1 MMSRSLDSKTER
13 FLRATAVHSSRSE
26 YPDGYGAE
34 VSLIELAERTNR
46 ASTPPTTTNASALA
60 SIATRSDWRFQLKAK
75 HPHFF
80 CKHPLDSKF
89 GCKFQCGP
97 GWCDIIERACVRIA
111 AVLAG
116 REQFRF
122 EEIRERNGELRMYW
136 GGWLTARSEAAVRYA
151 IDLAQARSRCICEV
165 CGDTGRL
172 RRDGDVRKTCCDL
185 HAQGE
190 AVPVSTEFKNLHL
203 AQKWTIGRQ
212 WTMVIRRYDP
222 KSDDFTELDPADAEK
237 Y

>member
-1 MMSRSLDSKTER
+1 MSRRLDSKTER
-13 FLRATAVHSSRSE
+13 LLRATADDHSSRSDHS
-26 YPDGYGAE
+26 DGPGAARISSE
-34 VSLIELAERTNR
+34 PAEQTNR
-46 ASTPPTTTNASALA
+46 DPLSITINASASAL
-60 SIATRSDWRFQLKAK
+60 TDPRSDWQFQLASK

-80 CKHPLDSKF
+80 CLHPLETEF
-89 GCKFQCGP
+89 GCKMQCGY

-111 AVLAG
+111 AVLVD

-151 IDLAQARSRCICEV
+151 IDLAQARSVCICEV

-190 AVPVSTEFKNLHL
+190 AVPVRSGFENLHL
-203 AQKWTIGRQ
+203 AQKWIVGRQ

-222 KSDDFTELDPADAEK
+222 ESDDFTDLDPADAEK